1 MSSLQ
6 RQDFE
11 ELEAPRY
18 LEHLDLP
25 TDTQPDQTSALD
37 LVQTMWTGKLGLV
50 DKSLEELEAEDLVS
64 RQRLTTHT
72 EGKEKQREQ
81 LATQQNIHT
90 LLIGAVL
97 TARRA
102 LDLAKELPEID
113 RSSWVDLQKD
123 SLKCQKQIAKA
134 KVKVGKLSKTLLKN
148 HSRQWQWYESLC
160 QEWTLRAGLATGL
173 SLLSQAEK
181 EADLKQGVWEDS
193 ELLRALAREL
203 KMDESGLLRKTNKK
217 PKHRLSKHRK
227 LKFDVHEKLLNFM
240 APQVTMHDPR
250 SEKILNSLFGRTTDE
265 PQEQVFLDIPLI

>member
-1 MSSLQ
+1 MSSPP

-18 LEHLDLP
+18 LDHLDQP
-25 TDTQPDQTSALD
+25 TDPQPVQTSPFE

-50 DKSLEELEAEDLVS
+50 DKSLEELEAEDLAS
-64 RQRLTTHT
+64 RQRLSTHT

-81 LATQQNIHT
+81 LATQQVIHT

-102 LDLAKELPEID
+102 MDLAKELPEID
-113 RSSWVDLQKD
+113 KDPWIDLQKH

-134 KVKVGKLSKTLLKN
+134 KVKVGKLTKTLLKN
-148 HSRQWQWYESLC
+148 HSRQWQWYDSLC

-173 SLLSQAEK
+173 NILAQAEK
-181 EADLKQGVWEDS
+181 EAGLKQGIWEDV

-203 KMDESGLLRKTNKK
+203 KVDETGLLRKTNKK

-240 APQVTMHDPR
+240 APEVPLHDPR
-250 SEKILNSLFGRTTDE
+250 CEKILNSLFGRTTSE